1 MKPGKDKEILIVD
14 DSTTNVVLVEAVL
27 SELGYQIIPTL
38 SAKEAFKIMEKKL
51 PDLILLDLLMPRI
64 SGYDFLAEIKKTQRT
79 SNIPVIVISA
89 VTDEDNVRKIKEAGA
104 DEFIAKPLD
113 IQTLID
119 KVERV
124 FAL

>member
-1 MKPGKDKEILIVD
+1 MKPGKEKEILIVD

-64 SGYDFLAEIKKTQRT
+64 SGYDFLAEIRKNSRT
-79 SNIPVIVISA
+79 ANIPVIVISA
-89 VTDEDNVRKIKEAGA
+89 VTDEENVRKIKEAGA

-124 FAL
+124 FTY